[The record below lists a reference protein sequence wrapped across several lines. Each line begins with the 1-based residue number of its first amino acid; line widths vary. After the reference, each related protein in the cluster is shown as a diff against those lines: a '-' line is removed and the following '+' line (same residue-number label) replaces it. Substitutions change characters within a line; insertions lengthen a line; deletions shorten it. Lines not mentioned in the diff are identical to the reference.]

1 MGRTQAFGVDTL
13 DAMNLLVLALIPTAF
28 VLAGTATWVVLRVSR
43 RVGAMDSA
51 PMPGQVKA
59 ERRAVPNTGGIGIFV
74 GVALPLAA
82 ALASVPVLQARPEM
96 LPEPARVHLAGM
108 GERLPMG
115 LTLLACT
122 SLLHV
127 LGLIDD
133 RRPLGPFLK
142 LSVMALPALCV
153 TLFFPDTRL
162 LTVLDGPAGGAW
174 ASIAIT
180 VLWFLAV
187 TNAFNF
193 IDNMDGLAAGVA
205 SAASACL
212 LATTLIA
219 GQWFV
224 ASVLALT
231 LGACLGFLVFNFPPA
246 RLFMGDGGSLVLGF
260 LLAFLTVR
268 ATYLYDG
275 QQSPPMH
282 AVFTP
287 IVILAIPLYDL
298 VSVVGIRLSQGRSP
312 FVGDLQH
319 FSHRLVR
326 RGLSRKAA
334 VGVICGLTLVVGIG
348 GVFLPS
354 LQTWQAV
361 LVGVQTVLVLLVI
374 ATIEWASSPKGQT

>member
-1 MGRTQAFGVDTL
+1 MI
-13 DAMNLLVLALIPTAF
+13 LLVLALVPIAF
-28 VLAGTATWVVLRVSR
+28 VLACTATWAVLCVSR
-43 RVGAMDSA
+43 RVGAMDTA

-74 GVALPLAA
+74 GVALPLAG
-82 ALASVPVLQARPEM
+82 ALSAVPLLAGRPEV
-96 LPEPARVHLAGM
+96 LPEAAAAHLPGL
-108 GERLPMG
+108 GERAPMG
-115 LTLLACT
+115 LALLGCAT
-122 SLLHV
+122 LLHV

-142 LSVMALPALCV
+142 LGVMAMPALV
-153 TLFFPDTRL
+153 MAWGFDTRL
-162 LTVLDGPAGGAW
+162 LTLLDAYVGGAW
-174 ASIAIT
+174 ASIAVS

-193 IDNMDGLAAGVA
+193 IDNMDGLAGGVAGV
-205 SAASACL
+205 ASACL
-212 LATTLIA
+212 LATALIA

-231 LGACLGFLVFNFPPA
+231 LGSVLGFLVFNRPPA
-246 RLFMGDGGSLVLGF
+246 KLFMGDGGSLVLGF

-275 QQSPPMH
+275 QQTPPMH

-298 VSVVGIRLSQGRSP
+298 VSVVSIRLSQGRSP

-326 RGLSRKAA
+326 RGLSKPAA
-334 VGVICGLTLVVGIG
+334 VGVICGLSLVVGIG

-354 LQTWQAV
+354 LDSWQAV
-361 LVGVQTVLVLLVI
+361 LVGVQTVLVLVVI
-374 ATIEWASSPKGQT
+374 ATFEWASSPRGQG

>member
-1 MGRTQAFGVDTL
+1 MI
-13 DAMNLLVLALIPTAF
+13 LLVLALIPVAF
-28 VLAGTATWVVLRVSR
+28 VLACATTWGVLRVSCR
-43 RVGAMDSA
+43 IGVLDTP

-59 ERRAVPNTGGIGIFV
+59 ERRAVPNTGGIGIFA
-74 GVALPLAA
+74 GVALPLGAV
-82 ALASVPVLQARPEM
+82 LASVPLLRVRPDL
-96 LPEPARVHLAGM
+96 LPEAARAHLEGM
-108 GERLPMG
+108 GDRLPMG
-115 LTLLACT
+115 LALLGCAA
-122 SLLHV
+122 LLHV

-133 RRPLGPFLK
+133 RRPLGPFVK
-142 LSVMALPALCV
+142 LGVMALPAV
-153 TLFFPDTRL
+153 VMAWGFDTRL
-162 LTVLDGPAGGAW
+162 LTLLDAPAGGAW

-180 VLWFLAV
+180 VVWFLAV

-193 IDNMDGLAAGVA
+193 IDNMDGLAGGVA
-205 SAASACL
+205 GAASACL
-212 LATTLIA
+212 LATAVIA

-231 LGACLGFLVFNFPPA
+231 LGAVLGFLVFNRPPA
-246 RLFMGDGGSLVLGF
+246 RIFMGDAGSLVLGF

-275 QQSPPMH
+275 QQTPPMH

-298 VSVVGIRLSQGRSP
+298 LTVVSIRLSQGRSP

-326 RGLSRKAA
+326 RGLSRPAA
-334 VGVICGLTLVVGIG
+334 AGVICGLSLVVGIG

-354 LQTWQAV
+354 LETWQAV
-361 LVGVQTVLVLLVI
+361 LVGVQTLLVLVVI
-374 ATIEWASSPKGQT
+374 ATFEWASAPRGQG

>member
-1 MGRTQAFGVDTL
+1 MI
-13 DAMNLLVLALIPTAF
+13 LLVLALIPVAF
-28 VLAGTATWVVLRVSR
+28 VLACAATWAVLRVSR

-82 ALASVPVLQARPEM
+82 ALGAVPVLAGRPEM
-96 LPEPARVHLAGM
+96 LPEAAREHVAGM
-108 GERLPMG
+108 GDRLPMG
-115 LTLLACT
+115 LALLGCT
-122 SLLHV
+122 ALLHV

-142 LSVMALPALCV
+142 LGVMALPAV
-153 TLFFPDTRL
+153 AMAWGFDTRL
-162 LTVLDGPAGGAW
+162 LTLLDGQVGGTW

-180 VLWFLAV
+180 VLWFLTV

-193 IDNMDGLAAGVA
+193 IDNMDGLAGGVA

-212 LATTLIA
+212 LATALIA

-231 LGACLGFLVFNFPPA
+231 LGAVLGFLVFNRPPA
-246 RLFMGDGGSLVLGF
+246 KIFMGDGGSLVLGF

-275 QQSPPMH
+275 HQTPPMH

-298 VSVVGIRLSQGRSP
+298 LTVVSIRLSQGRSP

-326 RGLSRKAA
+326 RGLSRPAA
-334 VGVICGLTLVVGIG
+334 VGVICGLSLVVGIG

-354 LQTWQAV
+354 LETWQAV
-361 LVGVQTVLVLLVI
+361 LVGVQTLLVLVVI
-374 ATIEWASSPKGQT
+374 ATFEWASSPKGQK

>member
-1 MGRTQAFGVDTL
+1 MIPQ
-13 DAMNLLVLALIPTAF
+13 VLALVPVAF
-28 VLAGTATWVVLRVSR
+28 VLACAATWVVLRVSR
-43 RVGAMDSA
+43 QLGAVDTA
-51 PMPGQVKA
+51 PMPGQIKA
-59 ERRAVPNTGGIGIFV
+59 ERRAVPNTGGIGVFV
-74 GVALPLAA
+74 GIALPLAA
-82 ALASVPVLQARPEM
+82 ALASVPLLTSRPEM
-96 LPEPARVHLAGM
+96 LPAAARAHVGGLS
-108 GERLPMG
+108 ERAPMG
-115 LTLLACT
+115 LALLAC
-122 SLLHV
+122 SGLLHV

-142 LSVMALPALCV
+142 LGVMALPAV
-153 TLFFPDTRL
+153 VMAWGFDTRL
-162 LTVLDGPAGGAW
+162 LTLLDGHVGGAW
-174 ASIAIT
+174 ASIGIT
-180 VLWFLAV
+180 VVWFLAV

-193 IDNMDGLAAGVA
+193 IDNMDGLAGGVA

-212 LATTLIA
+212 LATALIS

-231 LGACLGFLVFNFPPA
+231 LGAVLGFLVFNRPPA
-246 RLFMGDGGSLVLGF
+246 KIFMGDGGSLVLGF

-275 QQSPPMH
+275 QQTPPMH

-326 RGLSRKAA
+326 RGLSKPAA
-334 VGVICGLTLVVGIG
+334 VGVICGLSLVVGIG

-354 LQTWQAV
+354 LNSWQAV
-361 LVGVQTVLVLLVI
+361 LVGVQTMLVLVVI
-374 ATIEWASSPKGQT
+374 ATFEWASSPRGPA